1 MMRNKN
7 MIEPLNP
14 QCVQTSVSG
23 SVFFETGK
31 YYHKIWVN
39 GDDHRYF
46 KCDRIVNPN
55 HVHKDAFGTGLY
67 ISPGTSCAQIY
78 LSDYQCKFEGW
89 EEISKEEFILKTK
102 DYVSRAVNELC

>member
-1 MMRNKN
+1 MTQDNNK
-7 MIEPLNP
+7 IEPNAQSL
-14 QCVQTSVSG
+14 QMAVSG

-39 GDDHRYF
+39 GNDHRYF

-55 HVHKDAFGTGLY
+55 HVHKDAYGTGLY
-67 ISPGTSCAQIY
+67 VSPGTSCAQIY